1 MPLWQLA
8 LVLAVQ
14 IGGWYL
20 ATRLTE
26 TRAAHREARR
36 AVLDQKLNEALR
48 DLNGQRGG
56 CGPECSEMHTETGR
70 CEIARNR

>member
-14 IGGWYL
+14 TVGWYL

-26 TRAAHREARR
+26 QRAARREARR
-36 AVLDQKLNEALR
+36 AILDRKLHEALT
-48 DLNGQRGG
+48 DLFEQR
-56 CGPECSEMHTETGR
+56 EQQQR
-70 CEIARNR
+70 